1 MVFKAMTYV
10 LLSRAKKNIGDFL
23 ILDRAKKLLERYR
36 PEHKLVTLNG
46 WEPLGSH
53 LDEVNAS
60 DAMIFCGGPNISKTF
75 YPDVYPLTDNLDEI
89 KAPMY
94 LLGGGWNEIPGTTK
108 QRETYKF
115 TPKSRKALGRC
126 VMISCRD
133 NQTVDV
139 LNRNGFKSTM
149 TGCPVWY
156 DLDHLDEKFKTLD
169 KIEKVVFTTPQ
180 FHTMPRLYDEQ
191 CIEVMGVLAELFSGA
206 KIYCSF
212 HRGLQADEFTA
223 KEEEPRLNAVTDA
236 AKKRGFEIV
245 DASYE
250 LFKIDFYKGC
260 DLHVGY
266 RLHGHIDFLS
276 MRKPSLLL
284 NIDARG
290 QGFADTIGLP
300 GVQAWSTGPLAEATY
315 KVGNWIHKYNLLN
328 KVTRVVS
335 NSPSLRL
342 LQGLW
347 MTESKKATQTLRK
360 ILEEEKKTGFS
371 SYQGLEETF
380 QMYHLAMRDWLA
392 LLP

>member
-1 MVFKAMTYV
+1 MTYV

-23 ILDRAKKLLERYR
+23 ILDRAKRLLERYR
-36 PEHKLVTLNG
+36 PEHKLITING

-60 DAMIFCGGPNISKTF
+60 DAMIFCGGPNVSKTF
-75 YPDVYPLTDNLDEI
+75 YPDVYPLTENLDDV

-94 LLGGGWNEIPGTTK
+94 LLGGGWNEIPGTK
-108 QRETYKF
+108 RQRETYWF
-115 TPKSRKALGRC
+115 TPQSRRALERC
-126 VMISCRD
+126 AAISCRD
-133 NQTVDV
+133 DQTVEV
-139 LNRNGFKSTM
+139 LRRNGFKSTM

-156 DLDHLDEKFKTLD
+156 NLDHLDEKFKAPE

-191 CIEVMGVLAELFSGA
+191 CIEVMDVLADLFRGA
-206 KIYCSF
+206 NIYCSF
-212 HRGLQADEFTA
+212 HRGLKADEFTTE
-223 KEEEPRLNAVTDA
+223 EEEPRLGAVRDA
-236 AKKRGFEIV
+236 ATKRGFEIV

-250 LFKIDFYKGC
+250 LSKINFYEGC

-276 MRKPSLLL
+276 MRKPSVLL

-290 QGFADTIGLP
+290 QGFGDTVGLP

-315 KVGNWIHKYNLLN
+315 TVGNWIHKYNLLN

-335 NSPSLRL
+335 NSPSLHWS
-342 LQGLW
+342 QGLW
-347 MTESKKATQTLRK
+347 MMGNRKAVPNLRK
-360 ILEEEKKTGFS
+360 ILEGEKKIGFK
-371 SYQGLEETF
+371 SYPGLEATF
-380 QMYHLAMRDWLA
+380 QRYHLVMRDWLA
-392 LLP
+392 QLP

>member
-1 MVFKAMTYV
+1 MTYV

-36 PEHKLVTLNG
+36 PEHKLVIING
-46 WEPLGSH
+46 WEPLGDH

-60 DAMIFCGGPNISKTF
+60 DAMIFCGGPNVSKTF
-75 YPDVYPLTDNLDEI
+75 YPDVYPLTENLDDV

-94 LLGGGWNEIPGTTK
+94 LLGGGWNEIPGTTR
-108 QRETYKF
+108 QRETYNF
-115 TPKSRKALGRC
+115 TKQSRKALKRC
-126 VMISCRD
+126 AAISCRD
-133 NQTVDV
+133 NQTVEV
-139 LNRNGFKSTM
+139 LQKNGFRSTM

-156 DLDHLDEKFKTLD
+156 NLDHLDEKFKIPE
-169 KIEKVVFTTPQ
+169 KIEKIVFTTPQ

-191 CIEVMGVLAELFSGA
+191 CIQVMDVLTELFGGA

-223 KEEEPRLNAVTDA
+223 EEEEPRLTAVRDA
-236 AKKRGFEIV
+236 ATKRGFEIV

-250 LFKIDFYKGC
+250 LSKIDFYEGC

-276 MRKPSLLL
+276 MRKPSVLL

-300 GVQAWSTGPLAEATY
+300 GVQAWSTGPLAETTY
-315 KVGNWIHKYNLLN
+315 NVGNWIHKYNLLN

-335 NSPSLRL
+335 NSPSLRWS
-342 LQGLW
+342 QGLW
-347 MTESKKATQTLRK
+347 MTGNREAVPTLRK
-360 ILEEEKKTGFS
+360 MLEEEKESGFS
-371 SYQGLEETF
+371 SYLGLEETF
-380 QMYHLAMRDWLA
+380 QMHHLVMRDWLA
-392 LLP
+392 HLP